1 MLYQAVSSRF
11 MSLKLTLA
19 AERRKREA
27 AEAEVARLR
36 TQLEATVAGPAPAP
50 TPPHLPGAAQDLAN
64 IVSQLK
70 LTEQQLED
78 QQSLVRQVIDTS
90 PNLVYVEDEQGRCI
104 LANKSYVQLLRQQ
117 DGPSR
122 PVLLAPP
129 GTPPTPGYPRA
140 VRPVDT
146 SISTS
151 FEESFQLKD
160 GSTVWYSTT
169 KSPLVR
175 SDGSRYL
182 LTFSSDITDL
192 KYATRVAEESVQAK
206 QIFMANMSHEIR
218 TPLHGVMGLAELLK
232 KEPLSAEQGDYV
244 DMIQYSLENLLVV
257 INDILD
263 FAKIESGKISLES
276 IPFDILRTVQDAA
289 RSLTFKMD
297 EKGLLLRIVAPDE
310 PLPLALGD
318 PYRLHQVLVN
328 LIGNAIKFTQRG
340 AITITIEARH
350 SGRHLPVTFSVADT
364 GIGISAD
371 NIGQV
376 FNSFRQADSSIPRLY
391 GGTGLGLTICKNLVE
406 LQDGQIGVR
415 SEPDQGSCFY
425 FTIPYAVSE
434 APLVRETPVMQQTD
448 LLEGLNILLAEDNAV
463 NQLIAV
469 SMLGQW
475 QVQVD
480 MAQNGE
486 EALFKAFQ
494 RPYDL
499 ILMDIQMPQLDG
511 IETTARLRAVA
522 GPNQNTPIVALTA
535 DAIRVNADSSRDLG
549 FTDYLTKPYAES
561 ALFRMLAQV
570 SQRAQAVLTTLEVPQ
585 VPAAPASRG
594 LHYDFS
600 MLGRLATDEGFIR
613 KMLEMFV
620 ERVPGQVQG
629 LHEAIEREDWP
640 EVAHAA
646 HSLKTIFGSLNI
658 QPETSHLKKM
668 EEMAENKASKADFQ
682 SLINA
687 VVKGTELFCTLFS
700 EELAQKLSQE
710 IPY

>member
-1 MLYQAVSSRF
+1 

-36 TQLEATVAGPAPAP
+36 TQLEALSATASVPVPLP
-50 TPPHLPGAAQDLAN
+50 TAAQDLAD

-78 QQSLVRQVIDTS
+78 QQGLVRQVIDTS

-122 PVLLAPP
+122 PSAKQPGAAPA
-129 GTPPTPGYPRA
+129 PGYPR
-140 VRPVDT
+140 PVGPIDT
-146 SISTS
+146 SISAS

-175 SDGSRYL
+175 TDGSRYL

-192 KYATRVAEESVQAK
+192 KRATRVAEESVQAK

-232 KEPLSAEQGDYV
+232 KEPLSAEQDDYV
-244 DMIQYSLENLLVV
+244 DMIQYSVENLLVV

-263 FAKIESGKISLES
+263 FAKIESGKISLET
-276 IPFDILRTVQDAA
+276 IPFDVLKTVQDAA

-340 AITITIEARH
+340 AITITIDA
-350 SGRHLPVTFSVADT
+350 SANAGRQLPVTFSVADT
-364 GIGISAD
+364 GIGID
-371 NIGQV
+371 PNHLGEV

-406 LQDGQIGVR
+406 LQGGQIGVR
-415 SEPDQGSCFY
+415 SEPGQGSCFY
-425 FTIPYAVSE
+425 FTIPYSVSE
-434 APLVRETPVMQQTD
+434 APLVKEPAIVPQAD
-448 LLEGLNILLAEDNAV
+448 LLQGLHILLAEDNAV

-486 EALFKAFQ
+486 EALFKAQQ

-511 IETTARLRAVA
+511 IEATARLRATP
-522 GPNQNTPIVALTA
+522 GPNQQVPVIALTA
-535 DAIRVNADSSRDLG
+535 DAIRVNPESSHVLG
-549 FTDYLTKPYAES
+549 FTDYLTKPYTEL
-561 ALFRMLAQV
+561 ALYKILAQV
-570 SQRAQAVLTTLEVPQ
+570 SQRAQASLPPPDAPNL
-585 VPAAPASRG
+585 PASRG

-600 MLGRLATDEGFIR
+600 MLGRLASDESFIA

-620 ERVPGQVQG
+620 ERVPGQVWG
-629 LHEAIEREDWP
+629 LHEAIEREDWTA
-640 EVAHAA
+640 VAHAA
-646 HSLKTIFGSLNI
+646 HGLKTTFGSLSI
-658 QPETSHLKKM
+658 QPETSHLKKL
-668 EEMAENKASKADFQ
+668 EELAEARAPKAEFLP
-682 SLINA
+682 LINA
-687 VVKGTELFCTLFS
+687 VVKGTELFCALFQ
-700 EELAQKLSQE
+700 EELTHKLAVKLQH
-710 IPY
+710 